1 MLVHEFLERFPLMGG
16 GVIQQNN
23 DGAAQVPQHLAQK
36 NADFFLADVVEEE
49 QIVKAQSLSLG
60 AERNSGDHRDLVPSP
75 LAMTMNG
82 SLSLRRPGPNHGWN
96 QKEAG
101 FVGKYD
107 MGAQPRSVFF
117 TPGHFLCFQRLIFSS
132 SRSNARRSGF

>member
-1 MLVHEFLERFPLMGG
+1 MGG
-16 GVIQQNN
+16 GVIQQSD
-23 DGAAQVPQHLAQK
+23 DGAAQVAQYLPQK
-36 NADFFLADVVEEE
+36 NADFLLSDIVEEE
-49 QIVKAQSLSLG
+49 QIVKAKSLALG
-60 AERNSGDHRDLVPSP
+60 AERNSGYYGDLIPSP

-82 SLSLRRPGPNHGWN
+82 SFSLRRPGPNHGGD
-96 QKEAG
+96 QTEAG

-117 TPGHFLCFQRLIFSS
+117 TRGHFLCFQRLIFPS